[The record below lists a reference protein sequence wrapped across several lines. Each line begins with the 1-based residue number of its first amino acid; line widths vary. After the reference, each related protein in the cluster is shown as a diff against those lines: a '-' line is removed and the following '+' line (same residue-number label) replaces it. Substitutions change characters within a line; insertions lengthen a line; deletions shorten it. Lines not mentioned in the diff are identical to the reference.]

1 MPEIINMQHEDRPQ
15 ITLIPATATVTSA
28 GKTIVSDIDR
38 STLFEETWKDD
49 GEGEHVEYSC
59 YWVDKY
65 NEEML
70 SLEDAHEY
78 SKSVS

>member
-1 MPEIINMQHEDRPQ
+1 MSEIINMQHEDRPQ
-15 ITLIPATATVTSA
+15 ITLIPATVTVTST
-28 GKTIVSDIDR
+28 GKTIVSDIDG

-49 GEGEHVEYSC
+49 GEGEHIEYNC
-59 YWVDKY
+59 YWVDRY
-65 NEEML
+65 NEEMI

>member
-1 MPEIINMQHEDRPQ
+1 MSEIINTQHEDRPC
-15 ITLIPATATVTSA
+15 ITLIPATATVTST
-28 GKTIVSDIDR
+28 GKTIVSDIDG
-38 STLFEETWKDD
+38 STLFKETWKDD

>member
-1 MPEIINMQHEDRPQ
+1 MSETINMRHEDCPE
-15 ITLIPATATVTSA
+15 ITLIPATAIVNST
-28 GKTIVSDIDR
+28 GKTIVSDIDG
-38 STLFEETWKDD
+38 STLFEEKWEDD

-59 YWVDKY
+59 YWVDRY